1 MPDGNEE
8 SGDSYAL
15 ETFVW
20 NGMLLLTQEKNDWR
34 MDSEWEWDQL
44 TEKRPKTK
52 DQTCVVKFRQCRR
65 TWLAVSVGIWQNG
78 RSWGRFLSL
87 EFRLSAVGRLSRIAD
102 QRNDFIFWNRRSVA
116 GRFYLVWLCPRS
128 GLVMMTGSFKAS
140 EHWKKA
146 TWKGK
151 KDEVAPCWQGRW
163 HHGPG
168 SKLGPRRLIFELSCH
183 CYPRKVMKSD
193 RNVSSLRKNQ
203 CKEYPVLQK
212 LKPLEHLRQI
222 ELQIAGLE

>member
-1 MPDGNEE
+1 MNEVTRRE
-8 SGDSYAL
+8 KKKRGRRLSHYAFFQICQMGMRKA
-15 ETFVW
+15 EIH
-20 NGMLLLTQEKNDWR
+20 MLLCLEWNASFNPREKWLANGLR
-34 MDSEWEWDQL
+34 MRP
-44 TEKRPKTK
+44 EKRPKTK

-78 RSWGRFLSL
+78 RSWGRFLSI
-87 EFRLSAVGRLSRIAD
+87 EFRLSALGRLSRIAD

-168 SKLGPRRLIFELSCH
+168 SQLGPRRLLF
-183 CYPRKVMKSD
+183 
-193 RNVSSLRKNQ
+193 
-203 CKEYPVLQK
+203 
-212 LKPLEHLRQI
+212 
-222 ELQIAGLE
+222 